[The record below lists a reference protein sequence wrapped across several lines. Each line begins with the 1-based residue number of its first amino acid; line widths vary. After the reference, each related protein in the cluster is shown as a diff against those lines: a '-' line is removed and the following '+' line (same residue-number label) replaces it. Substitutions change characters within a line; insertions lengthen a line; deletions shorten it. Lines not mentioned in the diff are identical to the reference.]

1 MPLQEIIHK
10 LTEGTG
16 SRILAAVLVFFGM
29 VGLAVWYDLAAFKNL
44 ATIEGMDAAQ
54 LARNLSR
61 GEGYTTRF
69 IRPFSLYLTGRQ
81 AEGPGP
87 LLGDRH
93 PDLANAPVYPVVLAG
108 ALKVMPFPYPDTT
121 VERDFSVYRP
131 DLYIALVN
139 QLFFFVAVWMLFRLA
154 RRLLDESA
162 AWVTA
167 AVFAG
172 SDLFW
177 RFSVSGQSTL
187 LLIILFLGLVDVLS
201 RMGPQTR
208 SAVDGGG
215 AAGVGGPGAATE
227 ATSAGWLTGMAAL
240 AGLLTGLA
248 GLTRYSL
255 GLLII
260 PVMGFL
266 AGLPA
271 AVRVRLMVACGL
283 TFLGVMA
290 PWVVRNWLVSGTPFG
305 TAGFALFQN
314 TMLFRGFELERALQ
328 PDFSLLAGPDLWH
341 KLLVGTR
348 EIMEKELPRLGGS
361 WVGAFF
367 LVGLLVPFRKPMLN
381 RLRNLVMG
389 SLALFTLV
397 QALGRTALTTE
408 SPELN
413 SENLLVILAPMVF
426 LFGVSLFFMLV
437 DQFGVKAPGFRL
449 LAMSL
454 FIAVASAPL
463 LFTLFMPVT
472 TAVAYPPYYPPYIQS
487 KSQWVGKDD
496 LIMSDFPW
504 AVAWYG
510 ERQSVWLSSKYR
522 ENVSPKYRN
531 DFYVFDRLGKPI
543 RALYLS
549 ARTLKSIDTQAL
561 HAWASGAG
569 EENWEQAVSDWESFA
584 LLGALLKHEIPT
596 GFPLKRAPFG
606 LLPELFLGD
615 SERNEGKPIKG
626 K

>member
-139 QLFFFVAVWMLFRLA
+139 QLFFFVVVWMLFRLT

-187 LLIILFLGLVDVLS
+187 LLIILFLGLVEVLS

-215 AAGVGGPGAATE
+215 AAAVGAPGAATE

-271 AVRVRLMVACGL
+271 AVRVRLMVACG
-283 TFLGVMA
+283 
-290 PWVVRNWLVSGTPFG
+290 
-305 TAGFALFQN
+305 
-314 TMLFRGFELERALQ
+314 
-328 PDFSLLAGPDLWH
+328 
-341 KLLVGTR
+341 
-348 EIMEKELPRLGGS
+348 
-361 WVGAFF
+361 
-367 LVGLLVPFRKPMLN
+367 
-381 RLRNLVMG
+381 
-389 SLALFTLV
+389 
-397 QALGRTALTTE
+397 
-408 SPELN
+408 
-413 SENLLVILAPMVF
+413 
-426 LFGVSLFFMLV
+426 
-437 DQFGVKAPGFRL
+437 
-449 LAMSL
+449 
-454 FIAVASAPL
+454 
-463 LFTLFMPVT
+463 
-472 TAVAYPPYYPPYIQS
+472 
-487 KSQWVGKDD
+487 
-496 LIMSDFPW
+496 
-504 AVAWYG
+504 
-510 ERQSVWLSSKYR
+510 
-522 ENVSPKYRN
+522 
-531 DFYVFDRLGKPI
+531 
-543 RALYLS
+543 
-549 ARTLKSIDTQAL
+549 
-561 HAWASGAG
+561 
-569 EENWEQAVSDWESFA
+569 
-584 LLGALLKHEIPT
+584 
-596 GFPLKRAPFG
+596 
-606 LLPELFLGD
+606 
-615 SERNEGKPIKG
+615 
-626 K
+626 